1 MLNKEIDKQESLC
14 NLTNYQSISTWV
26 DVGQASLTLS
36 WIVPLPIHWEQ
47 HFLHPTKSSHW
58 ILWCAQ
64 TLALES
70 EQPDEGQMCFF
81 VGLQLVLMTHSNCCI
96 LKQSIHSNTAMKSRN
111 SQDLFHSDNFRVWP
125 SFHDI
130 DIRHDEGR
138 FGAVTEN
145 DLVGN

>member
-1 MLNKEIDKQESLC
+1 LERNFDCGLADQLQWFLINGFIQKMLNKEIDKQESLC

-64 TLALES
+64 TLVALEL
-70 EQPDEGQMCFF
+70 EQPDEG
-81 VGLQLVLMTHSNCCI
+81 
-96 LKQSIHSNTAMKSRN
+96 
-111 SQDLFHSDNFRVWP
+111 
-125 SFHDI
+125 
-130 DIRHDEGR
+130 
-138 FGAVTEN
+138 
-145 DLVGN
+145 